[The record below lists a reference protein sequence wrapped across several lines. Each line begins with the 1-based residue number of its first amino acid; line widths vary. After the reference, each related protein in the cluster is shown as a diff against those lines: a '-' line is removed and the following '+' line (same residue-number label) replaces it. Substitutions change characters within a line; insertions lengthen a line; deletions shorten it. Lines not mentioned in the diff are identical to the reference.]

1 MPQITLDITL
11 DDLAKVIASM
21 GKRDLETLLIL
32 ITDEGKE
39 LLKRKQDIE
48 SKEVKTLS
56 REEVFDVQ
64 IQGRISSA
72 GQKRPE
78 EN

>member
-1 MPQITLDITL
+1 MLQITLDITL

-21 GKRDLETLLIL
+21 EKRDLETLLIL
-32 ITDEGKE
+32 VTDEGKE

-56 REEVFDVQ
+56 REEVFDV
-64 IQGRISSA
+64 
-72 GQKRPE
+72 
-78 EN
+78 

>member
-11 DDLAKVIASM
+11 DDLVKVIASM
-21 GKRDLETLLIL
+21 EKRDLETLLIL
-32 ITDEGKE
+32 VTDEGKE

-56 REEVFDVQ
+56 REEVFDV
-64 IQGRISSA
+64 
-72 GQKRPE
+72 
-78 EN
+78 

>member
-1 MPQITLDITL
+1 MPQIILDIKL

-21 GKRDLETLLIL
+21 DKKDLETLLIL
-32 ITDEGKE
+32 LTDEGKE

-56 REEVFDVQ
+56 REEVFDV
-64 IQGRISSA
+64 
-72 GQKRPE
+72 
-78 EN
+78 

>member
-11 DDLAKVIASM
+11 DDLAKVIAGM
-21 GKRDLETLLIL
+21 EKKDLETLLVL
-32 ITDEGKE
+32 VADEGKE

-56 REEVFDVQ
+56 REEVFDV
-64 IQGRISSA
+64 
-72 GQKRPE
+72 
-78 EN
+78 

>member
-21 GKRDLETLLIL
+21 EKRDLETLLIL

-56 REEVFDVQ
+56 REEVFDVK
-64 IQGRISSA
+64 I
-72 GQKRPE
+72 
-78 EN
+78 

>member
-21 GKRDLETLLIL
+21 EKRDLETLLIL

-56 REEVFDVQ
+56 REEVFDV
-64 IQGRISSA
+64 
-72 GQKRPE
+72 
-78 EN
+78 